1 MRHICKHPIRI
12 RIHQLSPQHWACCP
26 PLALSLLA
34 GGVRAPP
41 EARMGTPCITVNK
54 FNICIYAAHL

>member
-1 MRHICKHPIRI
+1 MRHICRHPIRI
-12 RIHQLSPQHWACCP
+12 QQHWACCP

-41 EARMGTPCITVNK
+41 EAGMRTPCITVNK
-54 FNICIYAAHL
+54 SNICIYAAHL